1 MAQLQFDARNVA
13 PDTGGGDPLPAGW
26 YNVAVDESAMKPTS
40 DGTGAYLEL
49 RLNVLDGQFANR
61 KLFTRLNLRN
71 SNTQA
76 QEIAFK
82 QLSAICHAI
91 GRLQINDSQELHGQ
105 PLKVKATV
113 RGARPKLDGNG
124 NPTGEQYEASNDVK
138 AYKGINEP
146 TDMAAATAPQ
156 VGQPQG
162 FATGGLPQG
171 FAPQGQPQGFA
182 PQPQA
187 QQPAQ
192 AQPWGGQQQP
202 QQPQQPVAGAPQGFA
217 PQQPQQPAQAPQYAP
232 QPQAQQPMQQP
243 QQFTQPAPAP
253 APIAQPWTQP
263 QQQPQ
268 APVQYA
274 PQQPMQPAQPGFAPA
289 MTPAHGQPMQAVP
302 PWGQPQA

>member
-71 SNTQA
+71 NNAQA

-171 FAPQGQPQGFA
+171 FAPQGAPQGFA

-202 QQPQQPVAGAPQGFA
+202 QQPVAGAPQGFA
-217 PQQPQQPAQAPQYAP
+217 PQQPQQAPQQYAP
-232 QPQAQQPMQQP
+232 Q
-243 QQFTQPAPAP
+243 
-253 APIAQPWTQP
+253 
-263 QQQPQ
+263 
-268 APVQYA
+268 